1 MADVSEKIVNQI
13 KYLRRYARALTGS
26 QKSGDTYVRVCL
38 EAALHEPELL
48 DPDRDMRLQLF
59 TLFHRAWDKLARPD
73 HNLTDADRESLADLS
88 VEARLQALPPAERQ
102 ILLLTTLEGF
112 TIPDAAQILG
122 VTQAQARALLALAW
136 ETVNKQ
142 LATRVLVIED
152 EPVIALDIANLV
164 RDMGHTIVGI
174 ASSRA
179 EAVVLAREKSPGL
192 VLADI
197 ELGAGGSG
205 LNAVAEI
212 LQFSDVPVIFVTAYP
227 ERLLTGERPEPTFLV
242 TKPFEPDTLKVAIS
256 QALSV
261 HPTAEPAT
269 EPRARQLG

>member
-1 MADVSEKIVNQI
+1 MDK
-13 KYLRRYARALTGS
+13 RRS
-26 QKSGDTYVRVCL
+26 
-38 EAALHEPELL
+38 EAAE
-48 DPDRDMRLQLF
+48 RRLAEAL
-59 TLFHRAWDKLARPD
+59 RA
-73 HNLTDADRESLADLS
+73 NLSR
-88 VEARLQALPPAERQ
+88 RKAE
-102 ILLLTTLEGF
+102 
-112 TIPDAAQILG
+112 
-122 VTQAQARALLALAW
+122 ARALLATAW
-136 ETVNKQ
+136 EIVNKQ

-164 RDMGHTIVGI
+164 RDMGHSVVGI
-174 ASSRA
+174 AASRA

-261 HPTAEPAT
+261 HPTTEPASAEPA
-269 EPRARQLG
+269 RQHG